1 MYPWLDHVF
10 ILTKEYL
17 EWSGFNPQIIV
28 LRWCSYWGQCGFA
41 NKFQNYCILFLK
53 KKKKA
58 FLFGINSLLWFVTV
72 LHRDKTKQ
80 PTYVLHVI

>member
-1 MYPWLDHVF
+1 MVLIPKLLFYAGARTGVSVGL
-10 ILTKEYL
+10 
-17 EWSGFNPQIIV
+17 QISFRTTV
-28 LRWCSYWGQCGFA
+28 SF
-41 NKFQNYCILFLK
+41 FFF
-53 KKKKA
+53 KKKA